1 MINTVHAVLTGSTLL
16 ISKFNRAVRTVNL
29 LSPCSSLPDLHTVAL
44 SHGVTHIWIMPGEEE
59 AIEDMDCGEPYNLF
73 CTYEDEEK
81 KSPLFSRIYKKG
93 TYGMVKIG
101 FAGRGDWGWE
111 IDKPVDIL
119 ATICYLEEV
128 LDVPV
133 EWSPGHIG
141 TELVSHLNRTARRQD
156 WVRETQIDLNALPGN
171 PFKHNAGDLKW
182 KSELTANFMVGM
194 YLHQYDKRSGY
205 LSACP
210 GAYVGAGDPVHVVGG
225 DIDTSLPGIYRV
237 SLDKR
242 ESMFDDVFLPPVA
255 TSEWVTHDI
264 LNYAKSQGY
273 GVLVHECHQWTEKH
287 KTLES
292 YAKKLWTSRRVFR
305 DGADRFPHQLG
316 RYNAEN
322 TMKAIAL
329 VATGKFGSRKTTRF
343 LRPDWWAIIVDKMR
357 ENVLRNIA
365 KYAALGYTPALIYSD
380 AVYYISED
388 SNPRTAIPGIM
399 DRENELG
406 GYRCESTWKVTPELL
421 EAFRTSKNAGAMQKI
436 LKHTPVVDEDEVKV
450 NG

>member
-1 MINTVHAVLTGSTLL
+1 MSNTVHAVLTGSTLL

-29 LSPCSSLPDLHTVAL
+29 LSPCKSFMDLHTVAL
-44 SHGVTHIWIMPGEEE
+44 CHGVTHIWIMPGQEQ
-59 AIEDMDCGEPYNLF
+59 AIEDMDCAEPYNMF
-73 CTYEDEEK
+73 STYEDEEK
-81 KSPLFSRIYKKG
+81 TRPVFSRIYKKG

-101 FAGRGDWGWE
+101 FAGRGDWAWE

-119 ATICYLEEV
+119 ATIAYLEEV
-128 LDVPV
+128 LCVPV

-141 TELVSHLNRTARRQD
+141 TELVRLLNRNEKRAG
-156 WVRETQIDLNALPGN
+156 WVAETNLDLNALPGN

-182 KSELTANFMVGM
+182 KSDLLANFMVGM

-210 GAYVGAGDPVHVVGG
+210 GVYVGAGEPMHVLG
-225 DIDTSLPGIYRV
+225 DCDTTLPGIYRV

-242 ESMFDDVFLPPVA
+242 ESMFDDIFLPPIA

-264 LNYAKSQGY
+264 LNFAKAQGY
-273 GVLVHECHQWTEKH
+273 GVMVHEAHQWTEKH
-287 KTLES
+287 RTLES
-292 YAKKLWTSRRVFR
+292 YAKKLWESRRVFR

-316 RYNAEN
+316 RFNAEN

-329 VATGKFGSRKTTRF
+329 VAVGKFGSEKTSHF
-343 LRPDWWAIIVDKMR
+343 LRPDWWAIVVDKMR

-406 GYRCESTWKVTPELL
+406 GYKCEATWKVTPELI
-421 EAFRTSKNAGAMQKI
+421 EAFRTAKKPGAIQKI
-436 LKHTPVVDEDEVKV
+436 LKHTPVLEEVKV